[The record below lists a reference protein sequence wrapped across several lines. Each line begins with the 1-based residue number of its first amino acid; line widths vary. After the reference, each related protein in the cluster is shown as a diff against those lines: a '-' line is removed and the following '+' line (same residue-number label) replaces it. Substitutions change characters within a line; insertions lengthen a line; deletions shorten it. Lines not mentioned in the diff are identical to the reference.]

1 MPFTDVPSTYQGLN
15 VLSMTDS
22 IQKPMRS
29 LFGYLNPY
37 NVSLYGSSIASV
49 INKVSDLMP
58 PLLVGWVID
67 SVRGEAPDWIMWLLG
82 SEDAWTLA
90 IFLSVLA
97 VFTFGF
103 ESFFEWVFQ
112 RGFMRLA
119 QRVQH
124 DLRMDTYKKI
134 QSREMAFFESQ
145 RTGETM
151 AILNDDINQLER
163 FLNTGFNDLLQ
174 LGVLFTFAGA
184 VLFSTSWELALI
196 GMTPIPLILLG
207 SLWYQRLIGPKY
219 GRMRKEVGNLSSRLE
234 NNISGIS
241 VIKSFTAERFEQE
254 RVEESSRAYK
264 DANYDAIRLNAVY
277 IPLIRML
284 IALGFAGTLLIG
296 SYWVLND
303 TGHLTV
309 GELVLFSMMIQR
321 VLWPVTRLG
330 TVIDSFERAKASA
343 SRVFGLLEEEP
354 KIKDP
359 ASPIPIGRSKGAI
372 RFEEVKFHYDN
383 EVPIL
388 RGLSMEI
395 KPGETIGIAGT
406 TGSGKSTLIKLLLR
420 FYDVNQ
426 GKIGLDGED
435 IRDYRLQ
442 DLRRN
447 IALVS
452 QDTYLF
458 HGTILENIAYG
469 LGGMDEAAVINAS
482 KMAQLHDFIMTLPE
496 GYQTLV
502 GERGIKLSGGQ
513 RQRLSIARAI
523 LKDAPVLV
531 LDEAT
536 SSVDTE
542 TERAIQQN
550 LDKFAAGRTALV
562 VAHRLSTIRNAD
574 RIVVLHQGQIAEI
587 GTHEELLK
595 KEGIYADLWA
605 VQTGDILGA

>member
-1 MPFTDVPSTYQGLN
+1 
-15 VLSMTDS
+15 MTTE
-22 IQKPMRS
+22 IANPMRR

-37 NVSLYGSSIASV
+37 RSSLYSSSAASIA
-49 INKVSDLMP
+49 NKIADLMP

-67 SVRGEAPDWIMWLLG
+67 SVSGESPLWIQQLVG
-82 SEDAWTLA
+82 TSDSWTLA
-90 IFLSVLA
+90 VFLAVLA
-97 VFTFGF
+97 VFVFGF

-124 DLRMDTYKKI
+124 DLRMDTYRKI

-145 RTGETM
+145 RTGDTM
-151 AILNDDINQLER
+151 AIMNDDINQMER
-163 FLNTGFNDLLQ
+163 FLNTGFNDILQ
-174 LGVLFTFAGA
+174 LIVLFLFAGVVLFTI
-184 VLFSTSWELALI
+184 SWELALV
-196 GMTPIPLILLG
+196 GMIPIPLILIG
-207 SLWYQRLIGPKY
+207 SSYYQKKIGPKY
-219 GRMRKEVGNLSSRLE
+219 KTMRREVGKLGSRLE
-234 NNISGIS
+234 NNLSGIS
-241 VIKSFTAERFEQE
+241 VIKSFTAEKFEEE
-254 RVEESSRAYK
+254 RVEESSQAYRN
-264 DANYDAIRLNAVY
+264 ANYGAIRLNAVY
-277 IPLIRML
+277 IPLIRMF
-284 IALGFAGTLLIG
+284 IALGFGGVLLIG

-303 TGHLTV
+303 SGKLSV

-321 VLWPVTRLG
+321 LLWPVTRLG
-330 TVIDSFERAKASA
+330 SIFDNFERAKASA
-343 SRVFGLLEEEP
+343 ARVFGLLDQESA
-354 KIKDP
+354 ILSP
-359 ASPIPIGRSKGAI
+359 AQPVAVKRSKGGI
-372 RFEEVKFHYDN
+372 RFKNVHFSYGN
-383 EVPIL
+383 QVPIL
-388 RGLSMEI
+388 QGLNMEI
-395 KPGETIGIAGT
+395 HPGETIGIAGT

-426 GKIGLDGED
+426 GEIQLDAHD
-435 IRDYRLQ
+435 IRAYSLTT
-442 DLRRN
+442 LREN

-469 LGGMDEAAVINAS
+469 LPKMDESEVFEAA

-496 GYQTLV
+496 GYETLV

-542 TERAIQQN
+542 TEREIQQN
-550 LDKFAAGRTALV
+550 LDKFASGRTALV

-574 RIVVLHQGQIAEI
+574 RIIVLDQGQVAEV
-587 GTHEELLK
+587 GTHRELLEK
-595 KEGIYADLWA
+595 GGIYADLWA
-605 VQTGDILGA
+605 VQTGEVKAY

>member
-1 MPFTDVPSTYQGLN
+1 MAASPER
-15 VLSMTDS
+15 
-22 IQKPMRS
+22 PMRR
-29 LFGYLNPY
+29 LFGYLRPY
-37 NVSLYGSSIASV
+37 NSALYSSSTASI

-67 SVRGEAPDWIMWLLG
+67 SVRGESPEWIQWVVG
-82 SEDAWTLA
+82 SDDNWTLA
-90 IFLSVLA
+90 IFLAVLA

-103 ESFFEWVFQ
+103 ESFFEWIFQ

-151 AILNDDINQLER
+151 AILNDDINQMER
-163 FLNTGFNDLLQ
+163 FLNTGFNDILQ
-174 LGVLFTFAGA
+174 LI
-184 VLFSTSWELALI
+184 VLFSFAGFVLFVTSWELALI
-196 GMTPIPLILLG
+196 GMVPIPLILLG
-207 SLWYQRLIGPKY
+207 SRWYQKLIGPKY
-219 GRMRKEVGNLSSRLE
+219 KTMRQEVGHLSSRLE
-234 NNISGIS
+234 NNISGIT
-241 VIKSFTAERFEQE
+241 VIKSFTAEQFEYE
-254 RVEESSRAYK
+254 RVEANSQAYK
-264 DANYDAIRLNAVY
+264 DANYQAIRLNAVY
-277 IPLIRML
+277 IPLIRMF

-303 TGHLTV
+303 TGMLTV

-330 TVIDSFERAKASA
+330 TIFDSFERAKASA
-343 SRVFGLLEEEP
+343 ARVFGLLDEES
-354 KIKDP
+354 KIQDP
-359 ASPIPIGRSKGAI
+359 ETPVELARSRGAVS
-372 RFEEVKFHYDN
+372 FDHVQFGYDN
-383 EVPIL
+383 GVPIL
-388 RGLSMEI
+388 RGLSGHI
-395 KPGETIGIAGT
+395 NSGATIGIAGT

-420 FYDVNQ
+420 FYEVNA
-426 GKIGLDGED
+426 GKIKLDGHD
-435 IRDYRLQ
+435 IREYRLQ

-458 HGTILENIAYG
+458 HGTIMENFAYG
-469 LGGMDEAAVINAS
+469 LPNADPKDIIEAA
-482 KMAQLHDFIMTLPE
+482 KMAQLHEFIETLPQ
-496 GYQTLV
+496 GYQTIV

-513 RQRLSIARAI
+513 RQRLSIGRAI
-523 LKDAPVLV
+523 LKNAPVLI

-574 RIVVLHQGQIAEI
+574 RILVLHQGEIAEI
-587 GTHEELLK
+587 GTHDELLK
-595 KEGIYADLWA
+595 KGGIYADLWA
-605 VQTGDILGA
+605 VQTGDVMAI